1 MLILAASEWQIR
13 KNGVIDNLAVRRAKV
28 YVGQAV
34 HLVVVEGLLK
44 VTEVVLPGLKITKFI
59 VIVRQVLHIIQ
70 RNDAVNVVH
79 LCGKYQESK
88 DDYLQKIV
96 HWFED

>member
-1 MLILAASEWQIR
+1 MHDNIRREHHLADGAPCRRLQARGRHHLSAALHDAAAVADFYRLANADTCCSRMANSEER
-13 KNGVIDNLAVRRAKV
+13 
-28 YVGQAV
+28 
-34 HLVVVEGLLK
+34 
-44 VTEVVLPGLKITKFI
+44 
-59 VIVRQVLHIIQ
+59 VLHIIQ